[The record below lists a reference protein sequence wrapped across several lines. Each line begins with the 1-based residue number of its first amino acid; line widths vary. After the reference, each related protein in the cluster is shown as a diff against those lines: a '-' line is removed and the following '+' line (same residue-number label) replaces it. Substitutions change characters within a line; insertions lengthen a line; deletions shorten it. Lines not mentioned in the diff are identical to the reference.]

1 MDLPKIK
8 ETIGDI
14 FSGDN
19 SRVDFTNVNSGIW
32 ILAILAMW
40 IYKSLSVACGLV
52 DIPQGVVVVLVVLI
66 GAAPASSL
74 VNILGMFFGARNQ
87 VMPSFPAQP
96 TAAPT
101 TTTQNNDEDPKP

>member
-1 MDLPKIK
+1 MDFTKIK
-8 ETIGDI
+8 ETVGDI

-19 SRVDFTNVNSGIW
+19 SKVDFTHVNSGLW

-40 IYKSLSVACGLV
+40 IYKSLNEACGLV

-74 VNILGMFFGARNQ
+74 VNIVALYFGRGATL
-87 VMPSFPAQP
+87 PSPP
-96 TAAPT
+96 TSNT
-101 TTTQNNDEDPKP
+101 DEDPKP